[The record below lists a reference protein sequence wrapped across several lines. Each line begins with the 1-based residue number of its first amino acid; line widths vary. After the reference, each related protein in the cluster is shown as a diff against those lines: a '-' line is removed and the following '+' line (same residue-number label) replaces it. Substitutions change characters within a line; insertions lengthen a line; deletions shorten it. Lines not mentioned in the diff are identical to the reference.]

1 MAEKK
6 RLDVRALRDLA
17 KKHLGAGYS
26 KATREQLLV
35 ALKDVLGEVA
45 AVAAKA
51 KEATEKVV
59 RKGVSR
65 AKAVPG
71 KVARGKKAAAT
82 PPKAAPAKEA
92 PVKAAPVRKPAAKG
106 KKAAAEPVPKAPPAV
121 KAAARRAAA
130 AVESVQR
137 VEVTSFPPRARPEA
151 VEVPAA
157 PASQAAERPAARAE
171 PAPVAAPP
179 APVAVPPAPAATR
192 AAPVA
197 AQSAAG
203 ARKGAEPARKVA
215 EPVAPPSRSP
225 APAPAERPDVL
236 VEGFFLTP
244 EPRYRQTHAEPV
256 GEGFFV
262 ARIAGEQAARL
273 HGLADRSGHLPPGT
287 FDEDLGELP
296 VSYGEDEL
304 LALPRDPHSLF
315 FFWDFGRGE
324 GAASGAGRAV
334 LRVYDGDELVR
345 EVEFAPETRRF
356 YLHDLPAG
364 RTYRLE
370 AHLVA
375 VDGSLRRV
383 GEARLVTL
391 PGEGPVRSAEVRF
404 LKLPWHLAL
413 SRLREYLRD
422 GRAQVEVVQ
431 GREAFTAWIRT
442 PLPHS
447 AELYEGIVSERAG
460 LGEGLGETLGGWR
473 PSPSGQRDL
482 VK

>member
-6 RLDVRALRDLA
+6 KLDLRALRDLA
-17 KKHLGAGYS
+17 QKHLGAGYS

-35 ALKDVLGEVA
+35 ALKGVLGEVA
-45 AVAAKA
+45 AAPAAPLKKLATKA
-51 KEATEKVV
+51 KEATQ
-59 RKGVSR
+59 
-65 AKAVPG
+65 KAVRQAAGRAGAKP
-71 KVARGKKAAAT
+71 AKKAAA
-82 PPKAAPAKEA
+82 PEKESPA
-92 PVKAAPVRKPAAKG
+92 
-106 KKAAAEPVPKAPPAV
+106 KKAAAKKPAAPKKSAAVEKSAPVQKPAAEPAP
-121 KAAARRAAA
+121 RRAAPA
-130 AVESVQR
+130 APVAPR
-137 VEVTSFPPRARPEA
+137 VPVTAFPPRARPE
-151 VEVPAA
+151 VKEEAA
-157 PASQAAERPAARAE
+157 PGPAHAQQGEERRAAEPERMTEKRPAEPERTAPAPTARAE
-171 PAPVAAPP
+171 
-179 APVAVPPAPAATR
+179 R
-192 AAPVA
+192 AA
-197 AQSAAG
+197 SAGPRAPT
-203 ARKGAEPARKVA
+203 ARAPQPPPLPRRAPLQPEEP
-215 EPVAPPSRSP
+215 P
-225 APAPAERPDVL
+225 PDVL

-244 EPRYRQTHAEPV
+244 EPRFRQTHAEPV

-262 ARIAGEQAARL
+262 ARIAGEQAARM
-273 HGLADRSGHLPPGT
+273 HGLSDSSGLPPSGA

-296 VSYGEDEL
+296 VSYGEDDL

-315 FFWDFGRGE
+315 FFWDFSATGTGP
-324 GAASGAGRAV
+324 AAARAV
-334 LRVYDGDELVR
+334 LRVYDGDRLVR

-370 AHLVA
+370 AHLITA
-375 VDGSLRRV
+375 DGAERRV

-391 PGEGPVRSAEVRF
+391 PGEGPVKSAEVRF

-447 AELYEGIVSERAG
+447 AELYEGIVSEQAG
-460 LGEGLGETLGGWR
+460 LGEGLAEALGGWR